1 MLEREIAMEASEIM
15 ERKVISLGG
24 TSSLMDAAGL
34 MHEHNIRHLPI
45 VEHNEVVGI
54 LSERDLRGFL
64 EEIYESSQE
73 TDEGVRRKNISIREV
88 MQGKPLTVDASAD
101 IVDVIDLMLENKVGA
116 IVVADELGQLKG
128 IISYEDILKVA
139 REKLAV

>member
-1 MLEREIAMEASEIM
+1 MEASEIM
-15 ERKVISLGG
+15 ETKVLSLGVS
-24 TSSLMDAAGL
+24 SSLMDAASV
-34 MHEHNIRHLPI
+34 MHEHNIRHLPV

-64 EEIYESSQE
+64 EELYESSQE
-73 TDEGVRRKNISIREV
+73 TADGVRRKNMTINEV
-88 MQGKPLTVDASAD
+88 MQSKPLTVDASAD

-116 IVVADELGQLKG
+116 IIVADELGQLRG

>member
-1 MLEREIAMEASEIM
+1 MEASEIM
-15 ERKVISLGG
+15 ERKVLSLG
-24 TSSLMDAAGL
+24 TNSSLMDAASV

-45 VEHNEVVGI
+45 VEHNEVIGI

-73 TDEGVRRKNISIREV
+73 TADGIRRQNISIREV
-88 MQGKPLTVDASAD
+88 MQVKPLAVDPSAD
-101 IVDVIDLMLENKVGA
+101 LVDVIDLMLENKVGA
-116 IVVADELGQLKG
+116 IVVADELGQLRG
-128 IISYEDILKVA
+128 IISYEDILRIA